1 MNTLFGMKVFQ
12 HVVEL
17 QSFISA
23 SQKLDISP
31 PMITKYIK
39 SLEEHLEV
47 RLLNRT
53 SRRISLTNEG
63 KIYYDSC
70 VEILNEI
77 DQVESALKCRSV
89 IPQGVLKIAVP
100 SWFYFE
106 KFNDSIKEYSNKYPE
121 VSIELY
127 SSDRIVDLVETG
139 IDLALRVTEQ
149 PYSSLIAKRINKVSF
164 FIVGSEEYF
173 KTHKKPQDI
182 SDLENHT
189 FIVTNNIKENNYI
202 NYIENGETKKV
213 RIKDKYLTNNTM
225 MAANFS
231 NSGLGLTVLPEYII
245 KEKYFSNLEIV
256 LPNLYLS
263 NKYLFTVYSSRKFLS
278 PKVRTFIDFITLKF
292 K

>member
-12 HVVEL
+12 YVVEL
-17 QSFISA
+17 QSFVSA

-127 SSDRIVDLVETG
+127 SSDRIIDLVETG

-149 PYSSLIAKRINKVSF
+149 PYSSLIAKKINKVNF

-173 KTHKKPQDI
+173 KTHKKPQNI

-213 RIKDKYLTNNTM
+213 KIKNKYLTNNTM

-231 NSGLGLTVLPEYII
+231 NSGLGLTLLPEYII
-245 KEKYFSNLEIV
+245 KEKYFSNLKMV
-256 LPNLYLS
+256 LPNLHLS